1 MTRPIIGLTLDRE
14 EEGEF
19 ATTPWY
25 ALRENYCSA
34 VFDAGG
40 NPITFPHEPDLCSE
54 YLTLIDGLIITG
66 GNFDVDPTIFGA
78 KSKHSLVKLKEKRTA
93 FEIEIMRQ
101 AIDQDI
107 PTLGICGG
115 EQLLNVIFGGSLIQ
129 HIPDEIENPLD
140 HEQTNPKSEPAHDIF
155 IKENTLLHQI
165 VKKRKIAVNSSHH
178 QAVAAPGN
186 TVVSNAFAPD
196 GVIEGIEVPSKR
208 FCLGVQWHP
217 EYGINKSD
225 QAIFQGFVD
234 ATK

>member
-1 MTRPIIGLTLDRE
+1 MTEKKRRVCNN
-14 EEGEF
+14 
-19 ATTPWY
+19 PWY

-34 VFDAGG
+34 VFEAGG

-93 FEIEIMRQ
+93 FEIEIMRK
-101 AIDQDI
+101 AIDLDI

-155 IKENTLLHQI
+155 IKGKHFTPSNCEE
-165 VKKRKIAVNSSHH
+165 KKNCS
-178 QAVAAPGN
+178 
-186 TVVSNAFAPD
+186 
-196 GVIEGIEVPSKR
+196 
-208 FCLGVQWHP
+208 
-217 EYGINKSD
+217 
-225 QAIFQGFVD
+225 
-234 ATK
+234 

>member
-1 MTRPIIGLTLDRE
+1 
-14 EEGEF
+14 
-19 ATTPWY
+19 
-25 ALRENYCSA
+25 
-34 VFDAGG
+34 
-40 NPITFPHEPDLCSE
+40 
-54 YLTLIDGLIITG
+54 
-66 GNFDVDPTIFGA
+66 
-78 KSKHSLVKLKEKRTA
+78 
-93 FEIEIMRQ
+93 MR
-101 AIDQDI
+101 
-107 PTLGICGG
+107 G
-115 EQLLNVIFGGSLIQ
+115 EQLLNVILGGSLIQ

-186 TVVSNAFAPD
+186 AVVSNAFAPD